1 MRFGTT
7 SAGEPVERVEIAAGD
22 LTVGVLT
29 WGAVVHDVRLAG
41 VDRSLTLGS
50 DSLADYEDALRHHGS
65 LIGPIA
71 GRISNAR
78 VKIDGMMYELERNQD
93 GRVHLHSGRE
103 ATHLRNW
110 VLVSHDASAVTLRCT
125 LADGA
130 CGLPGHREITVTYR
144 VTAPATLTMD
154 VTATTD
160 AKTVMNFA
168 NHSYW
173 NLDGSDTWTGHALQ
187 IAADTYLPADADGS
201 PTGEIAPV
209 AGSPMDFRNAR
220 VLDAA
225 SDRFN
230 HNLCLSDG
238 PLPLRDV
245 ATLRGASG
253 VAVTLATTCPGLQIF
268 DNSAGVRPD
277 RQALEGIALEA
288 QHWPDAPNNPYFP
301 SMVVQPGTPY
311 RQTTRWTIAQ

>member
-7 SAGEPVERVEIAAGD
+7 RAGVPVDRIDIAAGD
-22 LTVGVLT
+22 LTVGILT

-41 VDRSLTLGS
+41 IDRSLTLGS
-50 DSLADYEDALRHHGS
+50 DHLADYEGVLRHHGA

-103 ATHLRNW
+103 ATHLRTW
-110 VLVSHDASAVTLRCT
+110 VPVDRAEDAVTLRCD
-125 LADGA
+125 LADGD
-130 CGLPGHREITVTYR
+130 CGLPGNRSVTVTYR
-144 VTAPATLTMD
+144 VTAPAVLTME

-160 AKTVMNFA
+160 ATTVMNFA

-173 NLDGSDTWTGHALQ
+173 NLDGSETWSGHALQ
-187 IAADTYLPADADGS
+187 VHADTYLPADADGS

-209 AGSPMDFRNAR
+209 AGSALDFRAPR
-220 VLDAA
+220 VLHAA
-225 SDRFN
+225 TDRFN
-230 HNLCLSDG
+230 HNLCLSDS
-238 PLPLRDV
+238 PQPLRDV
-245 ATLRGASG
+245 ATLQGASG

-268 DNSAGVRPD
+268 DNSAGARPG
-277 RQALEGIALEA
+277 RGYFEGVALEA
-288 QHWPDAPNNPYFP
+288 QHWPDAPNNPKFP
-301 SMVVQPGTPY
+301 SMRVQPGTPY
-311 RQTTRWTIAQ
+311 RQTTRWTIAA